1 LSGGTQ
7 VQLVPD
13 VPSITDGIDSTT
25 EAYFGA
31 SPATDDVAGQESST
45 GGSYNFLTATTPPAT
60 ATGPVTVLMTDANN
74 DAVFFPSAFSYG
86 PHAHWIDPSALS
98 PAGGTDSILWA
109 DGMEVNY
116 ANHPS
121 VLIGGA
127 AAGTAPPDF
136 VPVPLQEITVSA
148 PAGNPGWADL
158 KLSLSDGTSETT
170 KNMVQYLAKDVTLTS
185 VAYTSAVYDSTRD
198 RFYLTG
204 ADNTVGVFDP
214 ATQTL
219 LQPMLSS
226 TASASA
232 VFGSLAL
239 TPDNSKLLVSDPT
252 DHSVVVFDLTANSSV
267 AVDVLLPS
275 DGGAQVSGPMP
286 VVALAG
292 DKAFALLTGWDN
304 NEVRQI
310 DLTQMTVT
318 VRTDVRNT
326 SSFSVAPSTM
336 AASTDGSTVLLG
348 GATPGSPTT
357 YYVWQYDAS
366 SDAFTAPTTVANS
379 GENEV
384 AVNADGS
391 VLGMGAY
398 TLDQNQLPLVPF
410 PFTGYITLLPG
421 TGALRFS
428 VGSEVEISDTHNGK
442 HLLSLGFS
450 GTPYIAAFAVD
461 PGGQKI
467 LICCSSNSLGYYE
480 LAVVPLAVATVS
492 PATVTPGASLTVR
505 GSGFVAG
512 TAATIAG
519 VSASCTMVDAQTLQ
533 CGVLNANAGL
543 APMTLSNPDG
553 QTYSMEGAVT
563 VQ

>member
-1 LSGGTQ
+1 
-7 VQLVPD
+7 
-13 VPSITDGIDSTT
+13 
-25 EAYFGA
+25 
-31 SPATDDVAGQESST
+31 
-45 GGSYNFLTATTPPAT
+45 
-60 ATGPVTVLMTDANN
+60 M
-74 DAVFFPSAFSYG
+74 
-86 PHAHWIDPSALS
+86 
-98 PAGGTDSILWA
+98 
-109 DGMEVNY
+109 
-116 ANHPS
+116 
-121 VLIGGA
+121 
-127 AAGTAPPDF
+127 
-136 VPVPLQEITVSA
+136 
-148 PAGNPGWADL
+148 
-158 KLSLSDGTSETT
+158 
-170 KNMVQYLAKDVTLTS
+170 
-185 VAYTSAVYDSTRD
+185 
-198 RFYLTG
+198 TG

-336 AASTDGSTVLLG
+336 AASSTDGSTVLLG

-450 GTPYIAAFAVD
+450 GTPYIAAFAVI
-461 PGGQKI
+461 PAARK
-467 LICCSSNSLGYYE
+467 SLFV
-480 LAVVPLAVATVS
+480 AVV
-492 PATVTPGASLTVR
+492 
-505 GSGFVAG
+505 
-512 TAATIAG
+512 IH
-519 VSASCTMVDAQTLQ
+519 
-533 CGVLNANAGL
+533 
-543 APMTLSNPDG
+543 
-553 QTYSMEGAVT
+553 
-563 VQ
+563 